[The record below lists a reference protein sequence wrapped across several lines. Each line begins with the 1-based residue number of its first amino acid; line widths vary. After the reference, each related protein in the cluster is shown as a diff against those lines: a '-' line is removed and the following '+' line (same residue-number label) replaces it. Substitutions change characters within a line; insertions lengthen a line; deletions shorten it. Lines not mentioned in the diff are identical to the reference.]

1 MRILFLDDNE
11 ERHKRF
17 RYNSIGC
24 DVTHVYSYAEALAAL
39 SGDRFDQ
46 VFLDHDLS
54 EVASCGMAGPDEKT
68 GYHVAC
74 IVAEMPEEKR
84 PELAVIH
91 SFNTAGAKRMRAALE
106 GAVKYTIERPFSERL
121 APFRMREEP

>member
-1 MRILFLDDNE
+1 MKILFLDDNE

-17 RYNSIGC
+17 RYNSIGQ

-39 SGDRFDQ
+39 AYNRFDQ

-54 EVASCGMAGPDEKT
+54 EMASCGMAPVDEKT

-74 IVAEMPEEKR
+74 IVADLPEER
-84 PELAVIH
+84 LPDLVVIH
-91 SFNTAGAKRMRAALE
+91 SFNAAGAKRMRAALQ
-106 GAVKYTIERPFSERL
+106 GVVKHVIERPFSDQL
-121 APFRMREEP
+121 APFRVRTT